1 MEKFPI
7 IAHTLGGLSIND
19 LEKFASAARFCYG
32 LFKHLRFAKTSAA
45 SPYPAALQREFY
57 GFYGV
62 EVKVQKKRNSHS
74 FTYTFHA
81 KDGHLSKKR
90 IAPADSRWVRR
101 GRKGT
106 GVVTG
111 VGNSL
116 GPDALATA
124 LHREE
129 RERLHAEHRVAKGLK
144 PNYVYNFPRDPL
156 ECLYSLEHAFAE
168 ATDMDRFFGVQ
179 CVEGRFVARLTIPG
193 GGLKFGS
200 RFRLGTC
207 ETEVETAAMFNC
219 ATMLVGKATKTK
231 RFFNICPSL
240 AAFKFHGAGKRAVMI
255 KVANAFEKMN
265 QKRAAAKKPLPPLY
279 VAGVVALRKTLKDS
293 LPEKRFDDEFFVAVD
308 YLRQQSGRKKR
319 WSRTGKYATVE
330 RSAPLPEAAAGGDE
344 LVPDPMLLGE
354 LRAIRRWNRWLAA
367 REHAA
372 ASTVFCGNLSTERQ
386 IELKSSLLEQ
396 HPP

>member
-32 LFKHLRFAKTSAA
+32 LFKHLRFAKSPAA
-45 SPYPAALQREFY
+45 SPYPAALQKEFY

-62 EVKVQKKRNSHS
+62 EVNVHNTTRKGRSRKMANAFS
-74 FTYTFHA
+74 YTFHA

-90 IAPADSRWVRR
+90 TAPADSRWVRR
-101 GRKGT
+101 GRKGPRMVP
-106 GVVTG
+106 GP
-111 VGNSL
+111 GNSL

-179 CVEGRFVARLTIPG
+179 CVEGRFVAQLTIPG
-193 GGLKFGS
+193 ASETGGLFK
-200 RFRLGTC
+200 LGQPHFSKHTSQRSLDARSSP
-207 ETEVETAAMFNC
+207 TQAAAMYNC
-219 ATMLVGKATKTK
+219 ATML
-231 RFFNICPSL
+231 
-240 AAFKFHGAGKRAVMI
+240 
-255 KVANAFEKMN
+255 
-265 QKRAAAKKPLPPLY
+265 
-279 VAGVVALRKTLKDS
+279 
-293 LPEKRFDDEFFVAVD
+293 
-308 YLRQQSGRKKR
+308 
-319 WSRTGKYATVE
+319 
-330 RSAPLPEAAAGGDE
+330 
-344 LVPDPMLLGE
+344 

-367 REHAA
+367 RGHTA
-372 ASTVFCGNLSTERQ
+372 ASAVFRANLSTESLVV
-386 IELKSSLLEQ
+386 ELRSLSLLEQ
-396 HPP
+396 RPP

>member
-32 LFKHLRFAKTSAA
+32 LFKHMRFAKTCMA

-62 EVKVQKKRNSHS
+62 EVIVYNTRKSNA
-74 FTYTFHA
+74 FFYTFHA

-90 IAPADSRWVRR
+90 TAPADSRWV
-101 GRKGT
+101 
-106 GVVTG
+106 
-111 VGNSL
+111 L

-129 RERLHAEHRVAKGLK
+129 RERLHAEDRVAKGLK

-179 CVEGRFVARLTIPG
+179 CVEGRFVAQLSIPG
-193 GGLKFGS
+193 TSHAIRGAFH
-200 RFRLGTC
+200 LGQC
-207 ETEVETAAMFNC
+207 ETEVEAAAMYNC

-255 KVANAFEKMN
+255 KVANAFDKMN

-279 VAGVVALRKTLKDS
+279 VSGQVA
-293 LPEKRFDDEFFVAVD
+293 
-308 YLRQQSGRKKR
+308 QG
-319 WSRTGKYATVE
+319 
-330 RSAPLPEAAAGGDE
+330 
-344 LVPDPMLLGE
+344 
-354 LRAIRRWNRWLAA
+354 LAA
-367 REHAA
+367 REALRRRVLRRRRLPAPAERPEEAVDAPLHEDRAVGAA
-372 ASTVFCGNLSTERQ
+372 PPGRGRRRRVSAGPDAARRAPRDSA
-386 IELKSSLLEQ
+386 LE
-396 HPP
+396 PLARRAWARRGV

>member
-32 LFKHLRFAKTSAA
+32 LFKHMRFAKTPTA
-45 SPYPAALQREFY
+45 SPYPAALQKEFY

-62 EVKVQKKRNSHS
+62 EVKMHKKQANPFS
-74 FTYTFHA
+74 YTIHA

-90 IAPADSRWVRR
+90 TAPADPRWR
-101 GRKGT
+101 GRKSVGT
-106 GVVTG
+106 NDGY
-111 VGNSL
+111 L
-116 GPDALATA
+116 GTDALATA

-129 RERLHAEHRVAKGLK
+129 RERLHAEHRVAKGLE

-168 ATDMDRFFGVQ
+168 ATDMVRSLDQACWWYR
-179 CVEGRFVARLTIPG
+179 ATLSIPG
-193 GGLKFGS
+193 TSVSGGQFD
-200 RFRLGTC
+200 LGQC
-207 ETEVETAAMFNC
+207 ETDAAAMYNC

-255 KVANAFEKMN
+255 KVVKAFDKMN

-279 VAGVVALRKTLKDS
+279 VSGKSLKDS

-308 YLRQQSGRKKR
+308 YLRQQSGRKKPWQR
-319 WSRTGKYATVE
+319 IGKFAKIE

-367 REHAA
+367 RGHTA
-372 ASTVFCGNLSTERQ
+372 ASTVFRANLSTESLVV
-386 IELKSSLLEQ
+386 ELRSLSLLEQ
-396 HPP
+396 RPP

>member
-1 MEKFPI
+1 
-7 IAHTLGGLSIND
+7 
-19 LEKFASAARFCYG
+19 KFASAARFCYG
-32 LFKHLRFAKTSAA
+32 LFKHLRFAKSPAA
-45 SPYPAALQREFY
+45 SPHPAALQREFY

-62 EVKVQKKRNSHS
+62 EVHVRNTGKKKSNT
-74 FTYTFHA
+74 FYYTFHA

-101 GRKGT
+101 GRKGPKVYP
-106 GVVTG
+106 GP
-111 VGNSL
+111 GNSL

-129 RERLHAEHRVAKGLK
+129 RERLHAEDRVAKGLE

-179 CVEGRFVARLTIPG
+179 CVEGRFVAQLTIPG
-193 GGLKFGS
+193 TSCAIRGLFK
-200 RFRLGTC
+200 LGQC
-207 ETEVETAAMFNC
+207 ETEVEAAAMFNC

-279 VAGVVALRKTLKDS
+279 VAGKTLKDS

-319 WSRTGKYATVE
+319 WSRGGKYSKTE
-330 RSAPLPEAAAGGDE
+330 RSAPLPEAAAGADE

-367 REHAA
+367 RGHAA
-372 ASTVFCGNLSTERQ
+372 T
-386 IELKSSLLEQ
+386 
-396 HPP
+396 